1 MSKGS
6 NLWSTPNPLKVSTV
20 CRTPGTAWLG
30 SLADPAFGVLSRWE
44 IGFIH
49 SIGRS
54 VQPWVQAFEGDI
66 EKQQFLQDILFMFCR
81 HFQRMV
87 IINRNVLVP
96 TQHFTLLKSF
106 VES

>member
-1 MSKGS
+1 MTAKRPPVLCGMTHVQGEY

-20 CRTPGTAWLG
+20 CRKPGTAWLG

-54 VQPWVQAFEGDI
+54 VLAPP
-66 EKQQFLQDILFMFCR
+66 
-81 HFQRMV
+81 H
-87 IINRNVLVP
+87 
-96 TQHFTLLKSF
+96 S
-106 VES
+106 